1 MRHGRR
7 RGTPRPPAPKT
18 IPATAPPGTQPT
30 SSDLTEPDTA
40 GGDVTPDD
48 VTPDDVA
55 PQGGATGGGETGR
68 GETGGGGSS
77 LGRSSAVMAA
87 GTAVSRGLGLVR
99 NMLLVGA
106 VGATGLAADAFDVAN
121 KIPNIFFAILA
132 GGVLNA
138 VLVPQIVRAYT
149 QRNPEERIGK
159 LLTLAMTFIL
169 AITVL
174 LTLGSSIIIPL
185 YAGDSWSDPQLALA
199 ITFGYWCIPQ
209 LMFYGLYTLLG
220 QVLNARRQFG
230 PFMWAPVVNNLVSI
244 AGFAVFIAIYGPAAT
259 GQVDD
264 LSAWDGPKIA
274 LLAGTA
280 TAGIALQALVLF
292 VPLYRGGFRWR
303 VAFGFRGIG
312 LRSAGQ
318 VAGWTFGAVLLEQLG
333 VLMITRIAAAAPGTA
348 LSQGFGPFADAA
360 GSSALITGVV
370 AASPEAYVVAG
381 PAAYSQ
387 ALMIY
392 LLPHSLVT
400 VSIATALFTGMSAA
414 ANARD
419 TAAVRADLSRGLRVI
434 AVFTIFAT
442 AVLIVLAHPVTK
454 LLVPTGSPASI
465 VAISQVLVAMS
476 IGLFPLGGM
485 VLMKWVYYAYE
496 DGRSVFLIQFLG
508 TVLLLAAAYGAT
520 AVLDARWWVVGIA
533 GAMSLSNIL
542 VIILRAAGLRKRLD
556 GLDGARVLRLLVRVL
571 VASLVASGAGWLALQ
586 PFGDLYGLSWTRAL
600 LVAGCAGL
608 VMLAV
613 YLLLLRIMH
622 VRELDDLARPLMA
635 KIRPGR

>member
-7 RGTPRPPAPKT
+7 RGAPRPQGPRT
-18 IPATAPPGTQPT
+18 VPATAPPGTQPGEL
-30 SSDLTEPDTA
+30 DVEAAA
-40 GGDVTPDD
+40 GGDVTGGD
-48 VTPDDVA
+48 VTAGDPTAPGAPDGASDGS
-55 PQGGATGGGETGR
+55 GGA
-68 GETGGGGSS
+68 SI
-77 LGRSSAVMAA
+77 GRSSAVMAA

-121 KIPNIFFAILA
+121 KIPNILFAILA

-159 LLTLAMTFIL
+159 LLTLATAVIL
-169 AITVL
+169 GITLL
-174 LTLGSSIIIPL
+174 LTLGASIVIPL
-185 YAGDSWSDPQLALA
+185 YAGGSWSEPQLALA

-209 LMFYGLYTLLG
+209 LFFYGLYTLLG

-244 AGFAVFIAIYGPAAT
+244 AGFAAFIAIYGPAVT

-264 LSAWDGPKIA
+264 LSAWDTPKIA

-292 VPLYRGGFRWR
+292 VPLYRSGFRWR

-318 VAGWTFGAVLLEQLG
+318 VAFWTLGAVLLEQIG
-333 VLMITRIAAAAPGTA
+333 VLIVTRIAAAAPGTA
-348 LSQGFGPFADAA
+348 LSQGFGPFADAP
-360 GSSALITGVV
+360 GSQALITGVV

-414 ANARD
+414 ANARN
-419 TAAVRADLSRGLRVI
+419 TAAVRGDLSRGIRVV

-442 AVLIVLAHPVTK
+442 AVMVVLALPITK
-454 LLVPTGSPASI
+454 LLVPTGSPASV
-465 VAISQVLVAMS
+465 VAISQVLIAMS
-476 IGLFPLGGM
+476 FGLFPLGGM

-496 DGRSVFLIQFLG
+496 DGRSVFVIQMIGTALLIG
-508 TVLLLAAAYGAT
+508 AAYAAT
-520 AVLDARWWVVGIA
+520 VVLDARWWVVGIA
-533 GAMSLSNIL
+533 AAMSLSNVAVIL
-542 VIILRAAGLRKRLD
+542 LRAAGLRRRLE
-556 GLDGARVLRLLVRVL
+556 GLDGARVMRLLVRVII
-571 VASLVASGAGWLALQ
+571 ASVIAAAAGWLALQ
-586 PFGDLYGLSWTRAL
+586 PFGDLYGLGWGRAL
-600 LVAGCAGL
+600 LVAAVGGG
-608 VMLAV
+608 VMLVV
-613 YLLLLRIMH
+613 YLILLRIMR
-622 VRELDDLARPLMA
+622 VTELDDLARPILA
-635 KIRPGR
+635 RIRPGR

>member
-1 MRHGRR
+1 MKHGRN
-7 RGTPRPPAPKT
+7 RGTPRPPAPRT
-18 IPATAPPGTQPT
+18 IPATAPPGTHPAT
-30 SSDLTEPDTA
+30 SDIPNTDTA
-40 GGDVTPDD
+40 GGDI
-48 VTPDDVA
+48 TPDDVA
-55 PQGGATGGGETGR
+55 PHGTTPEPGVGGAGDAGGTG
-68 GETGGGGSS
+68 SSSNAS

-99 NMLLVGA
+99 NILLVGA

-121 KIPNIFFAILA
+121 KIPNILFAILA

-149 QRNPEERIGK
+149 QRNPEEKIGK
-159 LLTLAMTFIL
+159 LLTLAMTVIL
-169 AITVL
+169 GITVL
-174 LTLGSSIIIPL
+174 LTLGASIVIPL
-185 YAGDSWSDPQLALA
+185 YAGDSWSEPQLALA

-209 LMFYGLYTLLG
+209 LLFYGLYTLLG

-230 PFMWAPVVNNLVSI
+230 PFMWAPVVNNVVSI
-244 AGFAVFIAIYGPAAT
+244 AGFAVFIAIYGSAVT

-292 VPLYRGGFRWR
+292 IPLYRSGFRWK

-318 VAGWTFGAVLLEQLG
+318 VAFWTLGAVILEQIG
-333 VLMITRIAAAAPGTA
+333 VLIITRIAAAAPGTA
-348 LSQGFGPFADAA
+348 LSQGFGPYANSA
-360 GSSALITGVV
+360 GSEALITGVV
-370 AASPEAYVVAG
+370 AASPEAFVVAG

-414 ANARD
+414 ANARK
-419 TAAVRADLSRGLRVI
+419 TAVVRADLSRGLRVI

-442 AVLIVLAHPVTK
+442 AALIVLALPITK
-454 LLVPTGSPASI
+454 LLIPTGSPASI
-465 VAISQVLVAMS
+465 VAISQVLIAMS

-496 DGRSVFLIQFLG
+496 DGRSVFLIQLLG
-508 TVLLLAAAYGAT
+508 TALLLGSAYAST
-520 AVLDARWWVVGIA
+520 MFLDARWWVVGVA
-533 GAMSLSNIL
+533 AAMSLSNIL
-542 VIILRAAGLRKRLD
+542 VIMLRAAGLRRRLE
-556 GLDGARVLRLLVRVL
+556 GLDGARITRLLVRVL
-571 VASLVASGAGWLALQ
+571 LASVIAAGAGWLVMQ
-586 PFGDLYGLSWTRAL
+586 PFGDLYGLSWGRAFV
-600 LVAGCAGL
+600 VAAVTGF
-608 VMLAV
+608 VMTAV
-613 YLLLLRIMH
+613 YLILLRLMH
-622 VRELDDLARPLMA
+622 VQELNDLAKPLLS
-635 KIRPGR
+635 KIRPNR